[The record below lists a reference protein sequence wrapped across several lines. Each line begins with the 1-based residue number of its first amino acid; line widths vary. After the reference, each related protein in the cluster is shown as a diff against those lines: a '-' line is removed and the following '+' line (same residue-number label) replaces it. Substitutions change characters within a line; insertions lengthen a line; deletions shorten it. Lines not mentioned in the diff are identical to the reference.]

1 MMGIV
6 VSARILLRRLEQPG
20 TDVGEEGVAVGKEA
34 IDGLGAG
41 TARLV
46 RKQRRG
52 RPAVDDVERGGA
64 QGRVMG

>member
-6 VSARILLRRLEQPG
+6 VSARILLRLEQPG
-20 TDVGEEGVAVGKEA
+20 MNVGEEGVAVGEEA

-52 RPAVDDVERGGA
+52 QPAIDDVERGHA
-64 QGRVMG
+64 QGLVI